1 MVNSA
6 YLRAWLKR
14 RARARRAGRMM
25 AMFSAVTLLAAI
37 GVGVWPFLQ
46 RDGSDRR
53 LAAAAERA
61 TVAAQSFPAGSRNAM
76 VERAVEYNRLLL
88 KGGQSVFGGSV
99 DPVSGESDDDFDGE
113 KDPEY
118 HELLKTDA
126 LGTMA
131 RIRVPKVNIDL
142 PVYHGAGQNTLDMG
156 AGHLY
161 GSSLPVGGK
170 GSHTVITAHTNSAE
184 GMFFTRLDEI
194 GKGDMFYIDV
204 LGHTL
209 AYRVR
214 RIELVDPT
222 GRTSDYATLAAR
234 KGVDEAT
241 LLTCSGS
248 GNTKRLLVTGV
259 RVPYSPSGEQR
270 SAGHPEAAAYALPVA
285 ALTAM
290 PGLAVAGVGELTAS
304 TNQML
309 AQKFARWDRVL
320 AHPGCETMHVV
331 WVTAGRDSNSDS
343 VLMPALEQLA
353 ADRPRMHVAP
363 YAQWRAHMTAMDGWA
378 PQAGD
383 PAPFESDW
391 MHADM
396 GRVAAMV
403 GLPGGE
409 RWRIPARLDPPPLF

>member
-1 MVNSA
+1 MGDSA
-6 YLRAWLKR
+6 YVRAWLKR
-14 RARARRAGRMM
+14 RARARRASWML
-25 AMFSAVTLLAAI
+25 AMLSAIILLTAI

-61 TVAAQSFPAGSRNAM
+61 TVAAQSFPSGSRNAM

-88 KGGQSVFGGSV
+88 EGGQSVFGGSV

-113 KDPEY
+113 KDSEY

-170 GSHTVITAHTNSAE
+170 GSHTVITAHTNSAD

-209 AYRVR
+209 AYRVK

-222 GRTSDYATLAAR
+222 GKTSDYATLAAR

-259 RVPYSPSGEQR
+259 RVPYSPSSEQK

-290 PGLAVAGVGELTAS
+290 PGLAVVGVGERRHRRRGWE
-304 TNQML
+304 QGV
-309 AQKFARWDRVL
+309 ARHERSHTPLNGGRV
-320 AHPGCETMHVV
+320 
-331 WVTAGRDSNSDS
+331 DS
-343 VLMPALEQLA
+343 VSGDAYVPRQNNSGRQDGEYGKSEETGCSDHRGS
-353 ADRPRMHVAP
+353 DR
-363 YAQWRAHMTAMDGWA
+363 G
-378 PQAGD
+378 
-383 PAPFESDW
+383 
-391 MHADM
+391 
-396 GRVAAMV
+396 GRH
-403 GLPGGE
+403 GRTRHG
-409 RWRIPARLDPPPLF
+409 

>member
-1 MVNSA
+1 MDWNDIMGDSA
-6 YLRAWLKR
+6 YVRAWLKR
-14 RARARRAGRMM
+14 RARARRVSRML
-25 AMFSAVTLLAAI
+25 AMLSAVVLLAAI

-88 KGGQSVFGGSV
+88 EGGQSVFGGSV

-170 GSHTVITAHTNSAE
+170 GSHTVITAHTNSAD
-184 GMFFTRLDEI
+184 GMFFTRLDEM

-209 AYRVR
+209 AYRVN

-222 GRTSDYATLAAR
+222 GRTADYATLAAR

-270 SAGHPEAAAYALPVA
+270 SAGHPEAAAYALPIA
-285 ALTAM
+285 ALAAV
-290 PGLAVAGVGELTAS
+290 PGLAVVGVGECRHRRRGWE
-304 TNQML
+304 QGV
-309 AQKFARWDRVL
+309 ARHERSHAPL
-320 AHPGCETMHVV
+320 
-331 WVTAGRDSNSDS
+331 DS
-343 VLMPALEQLA
+343 
-353 ADRPRMHVAP
+353 
-363 YAQWRAHMTAMDGWA
+363 
-378 PQAGD
+378 
-383 PAPFESDW
+383 
-391 MHADM
+391 
-396 GRVAAMV
+396 GRVDPVSGDAYAPRQNNS
-403 GLPGGE
+403 GRQDGEYGKTEETGRSDHRGSDRGG
-409 RWRIPARLDPPPLF
+409 RHGRTRHGR

>member
-1 MVNSA
+1 MDWNDIMGDSA
-6 YLRAWLKR
+6 YVRAWLKR
-14 RARARRAGRMM
+14 RARARRVSRML
-25 AMFSAVTLLAAI
+25 AMLSAAVLLAAI

-61 TVAAQSFPAGSRNAM
+61 TVAAQSFPASSRDMM

-88 KGGQSVFGGSV
+88 EGGQSVFGGSV

-113 KDPEY
+113 KDAEY

-170 GSHTVITAHTNSAE
+170 GSHTVITAHTNSAD

-204 LGHTL
+204 MGHTL
-209 AYRVR
+209 AYRVN

-259 RVPYSPSGEQR
+259 RTSYRPSGEQR

-285 ALTAM
+285 ALAAM
-290 PGLAVAGVGELTAS
+290 PGLAVAGAAS
-304 TNQML
+304 RGHRRRGWEQGV
-309 AQKFARWDRVL
+309 ARHERSHAPL
-320 AHPGCETMHVV
+320 
-331 WVTAGRDSNSDS
+331 DS
-343 VLMPALEQLA
+343 
-353 ADRPRMHVAP
+353 
-363 YAQWRAHMTAMDGWA
+363 
-378 PQAGD
+378 
-383 PAPFESDW
+383 
-391 MHADM
+391 
-396 GRVAAMV
+396 GRVDPVSGDAYAPRQNNS
-403 GLPGGE
+403 GRQDGEYGKSEETGRSDHRGSDRGG
-409 RWRIPARLDPPPLF
+409 RHGRTRHGR